1 MKAEQLNALNKDQI
15 IGWLESALRGQ
26 APLPRLTPDES
37 QCAGIIRMEKS
48 LNAAGQKSLREGALH
63 LLQRFC
69 DSGSGNT
76 SYVQELL
83 SLASALRQPQT
94 PDMLADFALRF
105 PERPELRIEL
115 RYAVLGL
122 LVDAPQPRT
131 VIFWKRIL
139 KQDPEHYSGAVFS
152 GMLAARPRLAVK
164 MLPQMPDTER
174 DGLATAI
181 KLDIAW
187 DDMSPGHRTGFV
199 EKVQNILGQCGPK
212 FAGPVKKWADGRLK
226 EMVQAG
232 RKRTAARTSTRNNYQ
247 ISPSK
252 RKYSSPLTGPG
263 SSAYSQKGSP
273 DGASPG
279 CNACSTSP
287 ACLRSPRCSH

>member
-26 APLPRLTPDES
+26 APLPRLTTDES
-37 QCAGIIRMEKS
+37 HCAGVIRMEKS

-76 SYVQELL
+76 RYVQELL

-105 PERPELRIEL
+105 PERPELRIQL

-131 VIFWKRIL
+131 VAFWKRIL

-152 GMLAARPRLAVK
+152 GMLA
-164 MLPQMPDTER
+164 
-174 DGLATAI
+174 
-181 KLDIAW
+181 
-187 DDMSPGHRTGFV
+187 
-199 EKVQNILGQCGPK
+199 
-212 FAGPVKKWADGRLK
+212 
-226 EMVQAG
+226 
-232 RKRTAARTSTRNNYQ
+232 
-247 ISPSK
+247 
-252 RKYSSPLTGPG
+252 
-263 SSAYSQKGSP
+263 
-273 DGASPG
+273 
-279 CNACSTSP
+279 
-287 ACLRSPRCSH
+287 

>member
-37 QCAGIIRMEKS
+37 HCAGIIRMEKS

-69 DSGSGNT
+69 DSGSGNA

-131 VIFWKRIL
+131 VTFWKRIL
-139 KQDPEHYSGAVFS
+139 KQDPEHYSGPCF
-152 GMLAARPRLAVK
+152 LACSLQDRGSPSRCFPRCRRQSVTVWPRPSNSTSLGTTCR
-164 MLPQMPDTER
+164 R
-174 DGLATAI
+174 DIGRGLSSKCRISSASADPNLRVRS
-181 KLDIAW
+181 K
-187 DDMSPGHRTGFV
+187 
-199 EKVQNILGQCGPK
+199 
-212 FAGPVKKWADGRLK
+212 DGR
-226 EMVQAG
+226 MVASKRWSKPAG
-232 RKRTAARTSTRNNYQ
+232 RGLRHEPRHATITR
-247 ISPSK
+247 SAH
-252 RKYSSPLTGPG
+252 RKGNVLPP
-263 SSAYSQKGSP
+263 
-273 DGASPG
+273 
-279 CNACSTSP
+279 
-287 ACLRSPRCSH
+287 